1 MKKNFLNRDFNP
13 DDTHKSK
20 TALRQCHTC
29 LEKLILTW
37 KNTILKFWNLEFL
50 FWSLVTY
57 FRAMKDILVNLS
69 KIKRRLWFVNPGSWH
84 LWTNNRPLGLTQ
96 PPTILISI
104 PDSRKKRISNLQT
117 GTFSLNRPQMTT
129 FLPLSLSHSLAYTHP
144 PTHTHIHTGHFN
156 FFMAKLFK
164 RFPGWWQNCCLTWL
178 NLLQRICN
186 VAEAAAAI
194 CSELEGG
201 EGQLLEE
208 ADTEKSRKD
217 HFA

>member
-129 FLPLSLSHSLAYTHP
+129 FLPPSLSRPLEYTHQ
-144 PTHTHIHTGHFN
+144 PTHTHPYTRAISIFS
-156 FFMAKLFK
+156 
-164 RFPGWWQNCCLTWL
+164 WL
-178 NLLQRICN
+178 NYSRGFL
-186 VAEAAAAI
+186 AGDKTAAWLGSTFYRGSAT
-194 CSELEGG
+194 SQKQQ
-201 EGQLLEE
+201 QL
-208 ADTEKSRKD
+208 SVRS
-217 HFA
+217 